1 MTAGSPGTDWTGP
14 PGPLIRP
21 FLGGPST
28 DPGPPPRNSQPEPVG
43 LRPYILTAGR
53 VYDAE
58 SGIGPETQVVTRAD
72 RPATR
77 LSPEQA
83 AIIALCTQ
91 PVSVAEMSARLRLH
105 LGVARVLVGDLRAAG
120 VVRVHTRNVTGPH
133 SPETILRVIRGLRA
147 IS

>member
-1 MTAGSPGTDWTGP
+1 MTPGSPGIT
-14 PGPLIRP
+14 
-21 FLGGPST
+21 
-28 DPGPPPRNSQPEPVG
+28 QPEPTG

-83 AIIALCTQ
+83 AIVEACAHPL
-91 PVSVAEMSARLRLH
+91 SVAEVSARLRLH
-105 LGVARVLVGDLRAAG
+105 LGVTRVLVGDLRAAG
-120 VVRVHTRNVTGPH
+120 AVRVHTRDLMGPH
-133 SPETILRVIRGLRA
+133 SPETILRVIRGLRT